1 MNNKVFKILDM
12 GRSIL
17 EIEKVIEATKYMKKN
32 VEVRKAMINLKERVV
47 NEILK
52 EYSHIDDKETS
63 SNELMYSVE
72 NSSYEIEEGHIKE
85 PEEDKTLEEL
95 SEEDVPEEEEIP
107 DKFIEPPK
115 PRIKS
120 KVKSEPKAKKNPY
133 DKKKS

>member
-32 VEVRKAMINLKERVV
+32 VEVRKAMMNLKERVV

-120 KVKSEPKAKKNPY
+120 KAKKNPY